1 MAFGEEALIAD
12 RPRNATITMLSDGRL
27 MRLGKQDFVELIL
40 SQVLHPIS
48 YDAARRQV
56 EDGSVWLD
64 IRYPEDHAAGALT
77 GSENIPVNMLRLQS
91 NRLRKDFHYFVCG
104 DDVAQCAIGAFLLA
118 ERGFDVAYLNETI
131 TDLGERDPA
140 LLTRPHMV
148 EGSPDVTVI
157 KFPGAEMT
165 LPEFEDIDGSMDGR
179 DINPL
184 ENTINKIAGLST
196 YAEADQAMHDTTPI
210 EQFTDTATGRT
221 LADIIDELEQQHD
234 ELDSVESAPSALAPL
249 EMDRDG
255 GGGAGARS
263 EAPRDAISILMAEME
278 TRLRREV
285 AKSVDA
291 KSALVAVE
299 YQTKLARM
307 RELTSEEVRQKE
319 IKIRESYAAEYNEK
333 EQLVR
338 GYYKKLIALAN
349 KISRQKAQ
357 LQEAKKQFEL
367 KLASANQLYR
377 EVEEMRK
384 LLSDQIIYM
393 DEQAL
398 EDIPQL
404 ISL

>member
-1 MAFGEEALIAD
+1 
-12 RPRNATITMLSDGRL
+12 
-27 MRLGKQDFVELIL
+27 
-40 SQVLHPIS
+40 
-48 YDAARRQV
+48 
-56 EDGSVWLD
+56 
-64 IRYPEDHAAGALT
+64 
-77 GSENIPVNMLRLQS
+77 
-91 NRLRKDFHYFVCG
+91 
-104 DDVAQCAIGAFLLA
+104 
-118 ERGFDVAYLNETI
+118 
-131 TDLGERDPA
+131 
-140 LLTRPHMV
+140 
-148 EGSPDVTVI
+148 
-157 KFPGAEMT
+157 
-165 LPEFEDIDGSMDGR
+165 
-179 DINPL
+179 
-184 ENTINKIAGLST
+184 
-196 YAEADQAMHDTTPI
+196 
-210 EQFTDTATGRT
+210 
-221 LADIIDELEQQHD
+221 
-234 ELDSVESAPSALAPL
+234 
-249 EMDRDG
+249 MDRDG

>member
-1 MAFGEEALIAD
+1 
-12 RPRNATITMLSDGRL
+12 
-27 MRLGKQDFVELIL
+27 
-40 SQVLHPIS
+40 
-48 YDAARRQV
+48 
-56 EDGSVWLD
+56 
-64 IRYPEDHAAGALT
+64 
-77 GSENIPVNMLRLQS
+77 
-91 NRLRKDFHYFVCG
+91 
-104 DDVAQCAIGAFLLA
+104 
-118 ERGFDVAYLNETI
+118 
-131 TDLGERDPA
+131 
-140 LLTRPHMV
+140 
-148 EGSPDVTVI
+148 
-157 KFPGAEMT
+157 MT
-165 LPEFEDIDGSMDGR
+165 LPEFEDLDGSMDGR

-184 ENTINKIAGLST
+184 ENTLNRIAGLST

-210 EQFTDTATGRT
+210 DQFTDTATGRT
-221 LADIIDELEQQHD
+221 LADIIDQLEQQHD
-234 ELDSVESAPSALAPL
+234 ELDAVESTPSALAPM

-255 GGGAGARS
+255 ASGTRGD
-263 EAPRDAISILMAEME
+263 APRDAISVLMAEME
-278 TRLRREV
+278 ARLRREV

-307 RELTSEEVRQKE
+307 RELTNEEVRQKE